1 MMAQAQVLSVA
12 VGVVLT
18 VPMEVLER
26 HTAASPDV
34 VGEELAWAVDAFSR
48 RQHLGYYPPLDYCE
62 DMEAVSEDL
71 LDAAHNIA
79 WLSRE
84 LVREEVG
91 QRLSQ
96 AFTGVGLEVMQCTAF
111 TMPRVRWN
119 APNAMVALSRHF
131 TPDSVRVGLTMGLK
145 AEAPPPAELR
155 DHIRQLLWRWLGD
168 SFATVDVTSSRVV

>member
-1 MMAQAQVLSVA
+1 MMAQTQVVSVA

-18 VPMEVLER
+18 VPMAVLER
-26 HTAASPDV
+26 HTAASPEV
-34 VGEELAWAVDAFSR
+34 VGEEIAWAVDAFAR
-48 RQHLGYYPPLDYCE
+48 ARHLGYYPPLDYCE
-62 DMEAVSEDL
+62 DMEALPEDL

-84 LVREEVG
+84 LVREEVQ

-96 AFTGVGLEVMQCTAF
+96 VFTGVGVEMMKCTAF

-119 APNAMVALSRHF
+119 APNAVAALARHF
-131 TPDSVRVGLTMGLK
+131 TPDSVRVSLTVGLR

-155 DHIRQLLWRWLGD
+155 DHIRQLLWHWLGD
-168 SFATVDVTSSRVV
+168 SFATVDVTSSQVV